1 MGICV
6 WVFYTFARV
15 RMEVSG
21 RGDGARL
28 IQFTHE

>member
-6 WVFYTFARV
+6 WVFYTFVRV

-21 RGDGARL
+21 RGDGPRL